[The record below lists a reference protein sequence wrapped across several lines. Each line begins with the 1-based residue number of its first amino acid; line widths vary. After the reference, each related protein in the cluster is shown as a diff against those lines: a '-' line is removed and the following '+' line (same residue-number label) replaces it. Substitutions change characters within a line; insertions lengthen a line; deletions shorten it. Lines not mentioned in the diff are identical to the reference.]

1 MSQLPVPLLPP
12 CCCSLLSPSSPHRVK
27 GLPTRKKYKFR
38 VLAEN
43 LAGTG
48 KPSKETD
55 PILVKDPIGQT
66 RPCTIELSSAEL
78 ESER

>member
-1 MSQLPVPLLPP
+1 M
-12 CCCSLLSPSSPHRVK
+12 LSFFYCRVK

-55 PILVKDPIGQT
+55 QILVKDPIGKT
-66 RPCTIELSSAEL
+66 AAEL
-78 ESER
+78 YLINTRWAIQ

>member
-1 MSQLPVPLLPP
+1 MVWYFSF
-12 CCCSLLSPSSPHRVK
+12 RVK
-27 GLPTRKKYKFR
+27 GLATRKKYKFR

-55 PILVKDPIGQT
+55 LILIKDPIGRKT
-66 RPCTIELSSAEL
+66 ELAFTGF
-78 ESER
+78 

>member
-1 MSQLPVPLLPP
+1 MVWY
-12 CCCSLLSPSSPHRVK
+12 LSYRVK
-27 GLPTRKKYKFR
+27 GLATRKKYKFR

-55 PILVKDPIGQT
+55 LILVKDPIGT
-66 RPCTIELSSAEL
+66 KTELAL
-78 ESER
+78 ARY

>member
-1 MSQLPVPLLPP
+1 MFFYFSPVL
-12 CCCSLLSPSSPHRVK
+12 CRVK

-43 LAGTG
+43 LSGAG

-55 PILVKDPIGQT
+55 LILVKDPIGKTSIQ
-66 RPCTIELSSAEL
+66 LH
-78 ESER
+78 

>member
-1 MSQLPVPLLPP
+1 MWLVHV
-12 CCCSLLSPSSPHRVK
+12 HRVK

-55 PILVKDPIGQT
+55 PILVKDPIGKK
-66 RPCTIELSSAEL
+66 RRSSHLSV
-78 ESER
+78 

>member
-1 MSQLPVPLLPP
+1 MSSSLPLLFRNFSKT
-12 CCCSLLSPSSPHRVK
+12 CLKYKFASRVK

-43 LAGTG
+43 LAGPG

-55 PILVKDPIGQT
+55 QLLIKDPIG
-66 RPCTIELSSAEL
+66 RINVL
-78 ESER
+78 

>member
-1 MSQLPVPLLPP
+1 MVWY
-12 CCCSLLSPSSPHRVK
+12 LSFRVK
-27 GLPTRKKYKFR
+27 GLATRKKYKFR

-55 PILVKDPIGQT
+55 LILVKDPIGIRT
-66 RPCTIELSSAEL
+66 ELTFAQC
-78 ESER
+78 